1 MSRPTPS
8 PGDGLRVLVDRAT
21 AARLTR
27 RGFLGL
33 AGATLLAACGD
44 GGSTTGSPL
53 GSASAGG
60 SGGGEVGGS
69 LNIYTWAE
77 YTDPDVVSAFGKDR
91 GVQVALDIYDSNE
104 AAIAKLEL
112 AGGTSG
118 YDIVV
123 PTGVFIPQMVSKG
136 LLQKL
141 DKSKLPNLAN
151 VDDVYLDQPWDKG
164 NEYSVCKDWGT
175 TGIVYD
181 KEAVKEPIT
190 GWADFLRVA
199 ALPGVSGRVS
209 ALAVPGDLTGI
220 VFWRDGV
227 DWTTTD
233 EAELDKAEKVL
244 LEELVPHLKAFDSYP
259 AAAMLEGSY
268 VLSQAFN
275 GDARTVVLEDPERYA
290 WVLGA
295 PKTEIWMDN
304 WTITADAKNPDAAH
318 AFINDVLSPEVSAK
332 EIDFHGYNTGLRGI
346 QDTLPDLEQAEL
358 VFLTGEQVATM
369 VPGAVN
375 EAQDRL
381 VQILNTARAA
391 AGA

>member
-1 MSRPTPS
+1 MSRPTS
-8 PGDGLRVLVDRAT
+8 STGDGLRVLIDSAT

-33 AGATLLAACGD
+33 AGASALLVACGD

-53 GSASAGG
+53 GSGSSSGPAGQ
-60 SGGGEVGGS
+60 VGGA

-77 YTDPDVVSAFGKDR
+77 YTDPEVVSAFSKDQ
-91 GVQVALDIYDSNE
+91 GVKVALDIYDSNE

-112 AGGTSG
+112 AGGSSG

-136 LLQKL
+136 LLQPL

-151 VDDVYLDQPWDKG
+151 VDEKYLDQPWDPG
-164 NEYSVCKDWGT
+164 NQHSVCKDWGT

-181 KEAVKEPIT
+181 KKVVTEPVT

-233 EAELDKAEKVL
+233 PAELDRAEQVL
-244 LEELVPHLKAFDSYP
+244 LKELVPHLKAFDSYP

-268 VLSQAFN
+268 AMSQAFN

-295 PKTEIWMDN
+295 PKTELWMDN
-304 WTITADAKNPDAAH
+304 WTITADAANVDAAH
-318 AFINDVLSPEVSAK
+318 AFINHVLRPEISAK
-332 EIDFHGYNTGLRGI
+332 EVDFHGYNTGLRGI
-346 QDTLPDLEQAEL
+346 ADALPDLEQAEL
-358 VFLTGEQVATM
+358 VFLTEEQVATM

-381 VQILNTARAA
+381 VEILNKLRAA